1 MLTLH
6 FTQSL
11 GRHRASDFARIMS
24 PLFGTVCEVL
34 AFAWGLTVVAMFLLV
49 AAGFCA

>member
-1 MLTLH
+1 MTLQ

-11 GRHRASDFARIMS
+11 GRHRTSDFARAVS
-24 PLFGTVCEVL
+24 PLFGMVCEVL